1 MPQRDYFILVWMGGV
16 FVVLGVVALLW
27 GRHEEKG
34 YYDALSTRSDLREFV
49 EHTPKRPEP
58 RALKI
63 GGWIA
68 IAIGVIM
75 LAIGGALL
83 LWG

>member
-1 MPQRDYFILVWMGGV
+1 MPQGDYLIFVVMGGV
-16 FVVLGVVALLW
+16 FVILGLVAFLW
-27 GRHEEKG
+27 SRREEKE
-34 YYDALSTRSDLREFV
+34 YYNALSSRADLREFV

-58 RALKI
+58 RAIKS

-68 IAIGVIM
+68 LAIGVIM
-75 LAIGGALL
+75 LVVGGALV

>member
-1 MPQRDYFILVWMGGV
+1 MPQGDYLILLVVGGV
-16 FVVLGVVALLW
+16 FVILGLVAFLW
-27 GRHEEKG
+27 GRREEKE
-34 YYDALSTRSDLREFV
+34 YYNALSSRSDLREFV

-58 RALKI
+58 RAIKL

-68 IAIGVIM
+68 LAIGVIM
-75 LAIGGALL
+75 LVVGGALL

>member
-1 MPQRDYFILVWMGGV
+1 MPQGEYLIFVVMGGV
-16 FVVLGVVALLW
+16 FVILGLVAFLW

-34 YYDALSTRSDLREFV
+34 YYKALSSRTDLREFV

-58 RALKI
+58 RAIKL
-63 GGWIA
+63 GGWISL
-68 IAIGVIM
+68 AIGVIM
-75 LAIGGALL
+75 LVVGGALI

>member
-1 MPQRDYFILVWMGGV
+1 MPQGDYFILVWVGGV
-16 FVVLGVVALLW
+16 VVVLGLLALLW
-27 GRHEEKG
+27 GRREEKG
-34 YYDALSTRSDLREFV
+34 YYDALSTRSDLREFL
-49 EHTPKRPEP
+49 EETPKRPEP
-58 RALKI
+58 RAIKL

-75 LAIGGALL
+75 LAVGGALL